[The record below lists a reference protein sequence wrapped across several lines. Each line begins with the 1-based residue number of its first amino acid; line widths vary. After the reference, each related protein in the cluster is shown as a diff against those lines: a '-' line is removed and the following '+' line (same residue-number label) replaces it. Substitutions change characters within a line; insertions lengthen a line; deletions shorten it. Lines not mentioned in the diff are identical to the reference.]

1 MKEIAQRVH
10 VEPPFDKDKLMN
22 NLPIEVAFVVP
33 STNADEE
40 YIGDGNF
47 QNRIEYIEKKFDQWF
62 GGDTTTRAVGGYTWE
77 DDDGNV
83 HRTEEKVA
91 VVQSSTTQERY
102 KEKKEELKELIRKR
116 KEYWNQDTIAF
127 RIDDRTYI
135 YPKRSY
141 IDNEEKA
148 KMDILVP

>member
-1 MKEIAQRVH
+1 MEDIAKRVH
-10 VEPPFDKDKLMN
+10 VEPPFDEGKVVN
-22 NLPIEVAFVVP
+22 NLPVELALVVP

-47 QNRIEYIEKKFDQWF
+47 QNRVEYVEKKFDQWF
-62 GGDTTTRAVGGYTWE
+62 GGDTTTEAVGGYTWE

-91 VVQSSTTQERY
+91 VVMAGTTEQVY
-102 KEKKEELKELIRKR
+102 KSHKKDLKELIKKR
-116 KEYWNQDTIAF
+116 QRNWKQDTIAF

-135 YPKRSY
+135 YPRKEY
-141 IDNEEKA
+141 IDNEDRA
-148 KMDILVP
+148 KMDVLIP